1 MNKKIT
7 KLECI
12 KRNKTKQGKFKCLA
26 EYRTNEI
33 LKRIRI
39 LGNCSNRSFYSY
51 SEEEIEKIFSELEDA
66 LVKTKTKF
74 TFSKKTKF
82 KL

>member
-1 MNKKIT
+1 MNKKTT